1 AISSKSRLSPSCLSK
16 KLFQKSCWVL
26 GDREQEKTWMSQA
39 VTPVTESTFR
49 GAIVPTGME
58 AVCDS
63 FGTRLL

>member
-1 AISSKSRLSPSCLSK
+1 
-16 KLFQKSCWVL
+16 
-26 GDREQEKTWMSQA
+26 MSQA

-58 AVCDS
+58 AVCDR